1 MNDVGIPDG
10 ATSCGDA
17 SLAGRSRRLALDL
30 GCRTPLPA
38 SGATRER
45 LDALVDLGREDLQ
58 LARLV
63 EPHLDAV
70 AILAEAGRRTPPERW
85 YGVWASAPRPSLER
99 DGDRLLLVGRQGFCS
114 GATVCDAALV
124 AADLDGRVQ
133 LVDVDL
139 RVGRRDVTVVAD
151 IGDWSTAAFAD
162 TGTATVVYHAHPVP
176 DESLVGDAGFYL
188 ERPGFWH
195 GAIGPAAVW
204 AGGAVG
210 LVDLALRR
218 GARTEAERVLVG
230 EMRSSVWALRA
241 ELAYA
246 AERNDAG
253 ADDVTSA
260 RRDALIVRNLV
271 ERHAT
276 RLVDLFG
283 QLCGPRAL
291 ALDPEAVTR
300 TQELQLY
307 VRQVDRLGDLHELGL
322 DGPT

>member
-1 MNDVGIPDG
+1 MTAVEIPEG
-10 ATSCGDA
+10 STPYGDA
-17 SLAGRSRRLALDL
+17 GLAERARRLALDL
-30 GCRTPLPA
+30 GGRIPLPA

-45 LDALVDLGREDLQ
+45 LDAMVDVGREDLQ

-70 AILAEAGRRTPPERW
+70 AILAEAGRPTPPDSW

-99 DGDRLLLVGRQGFCS
+99 DGERLLLVGRQGFCS
-114 GATVCDAALV
+114 GATDCDAALV

-133 LVDVDL
+133 LVNVDL
-139 RVGRRDVTVVAD
+139 RVGRRDGTVVAD
-151 IGDWSTAAFAD
+151 TGGWSTAAFAD
-162 TGTATVVYHAHPVP
+162 TGTATVEYRAHPVP
-176 DESLVGDAGFYL
+176 SGSLVGGAGFYL

-195 GAIGPAAVW
+195 GAVGPAAVW

-210 LVDLALRR
+210 LVDMALRR
-218 GARTEAERVLVG
+218 GARTDPERVLVG

-241 ELAYA
+241 ELAHA
-246 AERNDAG
+246 AERTDADPDDG
-253 ADDVTSA
+253 ARA

-271 ERHAT
+271 ERHVT
-276 RLVDLFG
+276 RLLDLFG

-291 ALDPEAVTR
+291 ALDAQAVAR

-322 DGPT
+322 DGTT